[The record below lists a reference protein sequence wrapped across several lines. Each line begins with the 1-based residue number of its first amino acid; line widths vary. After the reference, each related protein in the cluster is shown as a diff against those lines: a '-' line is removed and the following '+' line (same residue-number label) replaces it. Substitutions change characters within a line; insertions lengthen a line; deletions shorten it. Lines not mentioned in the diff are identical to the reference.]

1 MVINGLPESVKGMIK
16 RLKHPDFPDRG
27 YRELPFDGTIYLEE
41 KDIKNNQNKVLR
53 LMDAVNIFLGEEV
66 TYHSSSLEDAREEKA
81 RIVHWVPESSNREVE
96 VVMSDA
102 SHQKGFIEPSTNEL
116 NVGDVV
122 QLERVGFARLDSIK
136 DGKLTF
142 YYAHK

>member
-1 MVINGLPESVKGMIK
+1 MDYLP
-16 RLKHPDFPDRG
+16 
-27 YRELPFDGTIYLEE
+27 EE

-66 TYHSSSLEDAREEKA
+66 TYQSSSLEDAREEKA
-81 RIVHWVPESSNREVE
+81 RIVHWVPESSNKKVE

-102 SHQKGFIEPSTNEL
+102 SHQTGFIEPSSDEL

-136 DGKLTF
+136 EGKLTF